1 MAWIIPRDYLIN
13 VGWAEVATCCFSAT
27 AVAFLCRRGTFATPS
42 ATATHHEEDSSHI
55 YAEADEDELEAMR
68 AEHTRFGR
76 FLHETL
82 EGFADDIQELVYVG
96 QILRENQGLLI
107 LLVGGICS
115 MMMALVAGL
124 ENLDVPKALC
134 LSTALYGITTLLV
147 ARSAR
152 RIVIQNNHQGKPKLT
167 RADVKKMMDAI
178 PKEEYVPDA
187 DLDTCD
193 VAIIKDMLTH
203 REQKCCSYTYNSIEK
218 KKEDIIN
225 QLRQTTRRSHDCCI
239 CMSSFIR
246 GETIRILPVCHHEFH
261 KACIDQWAGTFASG
275 NTRRLDAKRGNPT
288 CPLCNACFAK
298 K

>member
-1 MAWIIPRDYLIN
+1 M
-13 VGWAEVATCCFSAT
+13 GWAGVATCFSAT
-27 AVAFLCRRGTFATPS
+27 AVAFVCRGTFAAPS
-42 ATATHHEEDSSHI
+42 ATATHHEEDASHI
-55 YAEADEDELEAMR
+55 YTEADEYELEAMR

-76 FLHETL
+76 FLHESL

-96 QILRENQGLLI
+96 QILTENQGLLI
-107 LLVGGICS
+107 LLLGGICS

-124 ENLDVPKALC
+124 ENVDVPKALF

-152 RIVIQNNHQGKPKLT
+152 RIVIQNNHQGMPKLT
-167 RADVKKMMDAI
+167 KADVEKLMGGI

-187 DLDTCD
+187 DLDNCD
-193 VAIIKDMLTH
+193 VAIIKEMLTH
-203 REQKCCSYTYNSIEK
+203 REQKCCSYMYNSTTATQ
-218 KKEDIIN
+218 KEDIIN
-225 QLRQTTRRSHDCCI
+225 KLRQTTRRSHDCCI

-246 GETIRILPVCHHEFH
+246 GETIRILPMCHHEFH
-261 KACIDQWAGTFASG
+261 KTCIDQWACTFASE